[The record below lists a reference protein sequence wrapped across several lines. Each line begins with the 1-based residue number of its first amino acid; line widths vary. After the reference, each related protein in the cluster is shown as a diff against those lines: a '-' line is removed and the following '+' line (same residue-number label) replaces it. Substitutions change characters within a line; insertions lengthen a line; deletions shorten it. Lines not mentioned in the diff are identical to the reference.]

1 MISMTSM
8 VNATLRKGPIMASLL
23 IAAFVALLSQTVLNV
38 ALPKM
43 MIDLNVNES
52 TIQWLSNGYML
63 MNGVLV
69 PISAYLINRFTT
81 RKLFLVASSLFALG
95 TIVCALSGDFS

>member
-1 MISMTSM
+1 MTTM
-8 VNATLRKGPIMASLL
+8 VSNHLRKGPIMASLL

-43 MIDLNVNES
+43 MADLNVTES

-63 MNGVLV
+63 VNGVLV
-69 PISAYLINRFTT
+69 P
-81 RKLFLVASSLFALG
+81 VAM
-95 TIVCALSGDFS
+95 DKKN